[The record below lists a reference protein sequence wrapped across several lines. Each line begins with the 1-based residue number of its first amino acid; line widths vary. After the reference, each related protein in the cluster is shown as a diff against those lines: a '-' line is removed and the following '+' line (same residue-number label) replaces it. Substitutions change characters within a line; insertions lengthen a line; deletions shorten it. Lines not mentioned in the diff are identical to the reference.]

1 MAKVQCP
8 VCKRHFAIDIDI
20 SINTRGLTVFR
31 GFIGFLGNLK
41 DANALLGF
49 IRDTF
54 GNRPSID
61 KHVLINRL
69 VDECGIP
76 PEDACRFIQKL
87 QQEGFVSG
95 HENGNLVL
103 TGSQLTTAVQDQ
115 NSITVDET

>member
-1 MAKVQCP
+1 MANIQCP
-8 VCKRHFAIDIDI
+8 MCKKHFAIDIDI
-20 SINTRGLTVFR
+20 SIKTRGLTVFR

-49 IRDTF
+49 IRETF
-54 GNRPSID
+54 GNRPSLN

-69 VDECGIP
+69 VEECGIP

-95 HENGNLVL
+95 PENGDLILKDAQSVAQEES
-103 TGSQLTTAVQDQ
+103 G
-115 NSITVDET
+115 